1 MDDDN
6 ADLRAQLAEARTD
19 KKFADMLG
27 EVRIGF
33 AGIEAKFAAV
43 DGKFAALEGKFAAID
58 GKFAALEGKISGLD
72 GKIGGLDGKIGGLD
86 GKIGGLDG
94 KIGGIEGRLSA
105 LEQSVAGLKPT
116 IILTGLAV
124 AALMVATLTYGQ
136 TWFGIGVS
144 TRDIVRSTV
153 AEYVLQHPA
162 PQAK

>member
-27 EVRIGF
+27 EVRVGF
-33 AGIEAKFAAV
+33 ASI
-43 DGKFAALEGKFAAID
+43 
-58 GKFAALEGKISGLD
+58 EGKISALD
-72 GKIGGLDGKIGGLD
+72 
-86 GKIGGLDG
+86 
-94 KIGGIEGRLSA
+94 GRLSA
-105 LEQSVAGLKPT
+105 LERATAGIKPT

-144 TRDIVRSTV
+144 ARDVVKSAV
-153 AEYVLQHPA
+153 AEYISQHPVPA
-162 PQAK
+162 AK

>member
-86 GKIGGLDG
+86 GKIGG
-94 KIGGIEGRLSA
+94 IEGRLSA

>member
-72 GKIGGLDGKIGGLD
+72 GKIGGLDGKIGG
-86 GKIGGLDG
+86 
-94 KIGGIEGRLSA
+94 IEGRLSA

>member
-72 GKIGGLDGKIGGLD
+72 GKISGLD